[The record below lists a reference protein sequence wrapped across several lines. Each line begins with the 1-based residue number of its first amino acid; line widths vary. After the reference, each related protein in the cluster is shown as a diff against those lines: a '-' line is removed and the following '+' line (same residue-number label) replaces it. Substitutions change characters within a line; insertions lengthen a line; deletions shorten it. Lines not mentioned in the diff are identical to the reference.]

1 MKRHI
6 SLIPCRCFAIRVA
19 SLMLPG
25 LMLILMATGC
35 GSSKPIME
43 GTVTLEGVPIEKG
56 TIMLMP
62 AGGKG
67 QPAGGGIEAG
77 RYNFPATPGTLQVII
92 KANRKDGTM
101 PDPMSPGSGT
111 MIDRYVNYVPERYNE
126 KTELTVT
133 IKPGLNKHDFKL
145 EAGAP
150 PAAGR

>member
-1 MKRHI
+1 MKRET
-6 SLIPCRCFAIRVA
+6 STIPCRSFAIRFA
-19 SLMLPG
+19 SATLPR

-43 GTVTLEGVPIEKG
+43 GTVTLDGTPIEKG
-56 TIMLMP
+56 TIVLMP

-77 RYNFPATPGTLQVII
+77 RYSFPATPGTLQVII
-92 KANRKDGTM
+92 KANRKDGKM
-101 PDPMSPGSGT
+101 PDPMSPGSGA

-133 IKPGLNKHDFKL
+133 IKPGTNKQDFQL
-145 EAGAP
+145 ESAEP
-150 PAAGR
+150 PKR